1 MPKILA
7 VHGIGNQYRGENQ
20 IRADWLPALQDGLA
34 RAGHCLNQE
43 SDFNCAF
50 YGDLFRPS
58 GKAMEEFFDAS
69 DIDDDW
75 EKQLL
80 AAWWA
85 EAASVDPEVS
95 APDDQT
101 KSWGMSVVQSALD
114 ALSHSRFFA
123 GLAEA
128 ALIADLRQ
136 VRRYL
141 REPALRSEA
150 RNRVI
155 KALGDETSVLI
166 GHSLGSVVAYEALCS
181 LPNNPVQTLITIG
194 SPLGIRN
201 LIFEQL
207 QPAPTPGIGQWPTG
221 VKRWVN
227 IADRGDIVA
236 LVKQLASRFGPGV
249 VDHLVDN
256 GAQAHDADRY
266 LCSKELGDAVA
277 TGL

>member
-1 MPKILA
+1 LAKILA

-20 IRADWLPALQDGLA
+20 IRADLLPALNDGLA
-34 RAGHCLNQE
+34 RAGRRLNEE
-43 SDFNCAF
+43 SDFTCAF

-58 GKAMEEFFDAS
+58 GKALEEFFAAS
-69 DIDDDW
+69 DIDDEW

-80 AAWWA
+80 AAWWE
-85 EAASVDPEVS
+85 EAARVDPEIS
-95 APDDQT
+95 GPDDQS
-101 KSWGMSVVQSALD
+101 KAWGMSVVQSALD

-141 REPALRSEA
+141 REPALRSVA

-155 KALGDETSVLI
+155 QALGDDTSVLI
-166 GHSLGSVVAYEALCS
+166 GHSLGSVVAYEALCALS
-181 LPNNPVQTLITIG
+181 HNPVQTLITIG

-207 QPAPTPGIGQWPTG
+207 QPAPMSGIGQWPTG
-221 VKRWVN
+221 VTRWVN
-227 IADRGDIVA
+227 IADQGDIVA

-249 VDHLVDN
+249 FDRLVDN
-256 GAQAHDADRY
+256 GAQAHDAGRY

-277 TGL
+277 TGI

>member
-1 MPKILA
+1 
-7 VHGIGNQYRGENQ
+7 
-20 IRADWLPALQDGLA
+20 
-34 RAGHCLNQE
+34 
-43 SDFNCAF
+43 
-50 YGDLFRPS
+50 
-58 GKAMEEFFDAS
+58 MEEFFDAS

-80 AAWWA
+80 AAWWV
-85 EAASVDPEVS
+85 EAASVDPKVS

-256 GAQAHDADRY
+256 GAQAHDAGRY

>member
-1 MPKILA
+1 
-7 VHGIGNQYRGENQ
+7 
-20 IRADWLPALQDGLA
+20 
-34 RAGHCLNQE
+34 
-43 SDFNCAF
+43 
-50 YGDLFRPS
+50 
-58 GKAMEEFFDAS
+58 MEEFFDAS

>member
-7 VHGIGNQYRGENQ
+7 IHGIGNQYRGENQ
-20 IRADWLPALQDGLA
+20 IHADWLPALQDGLA
-34 RAGHCLNQE
+34 RAGRCLNQE
-43 SDFNCAF
+43 SDFACAF

-58 GKAMEEFFDAS
+58 GKAVEYFDAS
-69 DIDDDW
+69 DIDDEW

-80 AAWWA
+80 AVWWE
-85 EAASVDPEVS
+85 EAARVDPKVS
-95 APDDQT
+95 APDEHH
-101 KSWGMSVVQSALD
+101 KGWGMSIVQSALD

-128 ALIADLRQ
+128 ALIADLKQ

-141 REPALRSEA
+141 KEPALRSEVCS
-150 RNRVI
+150 RVI
-155 KALGDETSVLI
+155 KALGDDTSVLI
-166 GHSLGSVVAYEALCS
+166 GHSLGSVVAYEALSS
-181 LPNNPVQTLITIG
+181 LPTNPVKTLITIG

-207 QPAPTPGIGQWPTG
+207 QPAPTAGIGQWPCG
-221 VKRWVN
+221 VNHWVN

-249 VDHLVDN
+249 IDRLVDN
-256 GAQAHDADRY
+256 GAQAHDAGRY

-277 TGL
+277 TGI